1 MSESNET
8 LLLEVADPELRRLLI
23 ELVHALGFF
32 VLFFREL
39 LHCRSPPFRDL
50 ETYKFSNSRRET

>member
-23 ELVHALGFF
+23 ELVNTLTG
-32 VLFFREL
+32 VSDTNKRIEML
-39 LHCRSPPFRDL
+39 LDSAIASV
-50 ETYKFSNSRRET
+50 KNW